1 MDENT
6 AVFLIMMTGMI
17 LVTSLLYAW
26 IRTRLQT
33 QASTVGLESSRQVEL
48 LSHENAGLKGQVTR
62 LEDRISVLER
72 IATDPATRTAH
83 AIEQLRDQH

>member
-1 MDENT
+1 MDEST
-6 AVFLIMMTGMI
+6 AVFLIMITGMI
-17 LVTSLLYAW
+17 LVASLLFAW
-26 IRTRLQT
+26 MRTRMHT
-33 QASTVGLESSRQVEL
+33 NTSAVGLESTRQVEL

-83 AIEQLRDQH
+83 AIEQLRDHN

>member
-1 MDENT
+1 MDEST
-6 AVFLIMMTGMI
+6 AVFLIMITGMI

>member
-1 MDENT
+1 MDEST
-6 AVFLIMMTGMI
+6 AVFIIMITGMI

-33 QASTVGLESSRQVEL
+33 QASNVGLESSRQVEL

>member
-1 MDENT
+1 MDDVT
-6 AVFLIMMTGMI
+6 ATFLTLITAMI
-17 LVTSLLYAW
+17 LVASLIFTW
-26 IRTRLQT
+26 IRTRAHSNT
-33 QASTVGLESSRQVEL
+33 AAVGLESSRQVEL

-83 AIEQLRDQH
+83 AIDQLRDQH